1 MASRDDAVTN
11 SGEFVRRD
19 VQNKEILGGVEM
31 V

>member
-19 VQNKEILGGVEM
+19 AQNKEILEGVEM